1 MLFALWVC
9 LTSQQQ
15 VLNIAGL
22 YAYPTA
28 GYSGTV
34 PAAVQLALNHINAN
48 QTILRD
54 YTLNITFRDSG
65 CSNIIAV
72 RSLFDFIIEPETKY
86 VGVLGAFCSLATD
99 VIAEM
104 AIAYNLSVISYA
116 STSPSLTNDVRYPE
130 LLLGTPSD
138 INTVTGQLLIIKEY
152 NIQRLVIINE
162 QEELFVSISTRLQLF
177 LDQIGVAYVTNVF
190 NPRAQDY
197 LNTIDSILNS
207 IQVEGY
213 SVVVINVREERY
225 VEVMCRLR
233 KYPALHPPRTTWIVL
248 GWYVDWSSDV
258 EGYTGGECTFEEIAE
273 VTSGSLAVNP
283 TVNFQDFDLAK
294 QPTISGYTARQLY
307 LEYESMVVNDQ
318 GREFFERQSVNYDA
332 YAYDS
337 TWTMALALDKLSA
350 KYNLSE
356 VQFSSYELFNAM
368 QQTTFSGWTGE
379 VLYVDRVR
387 PDSMVQILE
396 VINASFSVRGLYIN
410 IPINQSEVIGN
421 KNNISYMPIATFTVF
436 DPNSV
441 TDGIE
446 VHHIH
451 TAIFALTVVFFL
463 LGTAYVTT
471 LIVIIVIGWVKKCE
485 AVTKSEPLVNIVVIS
500 GNYIIF
506 LQSLLRA
513 TEGRY
518 VDTSSGYTVSTFIC
532 HLHVW
537 LFAVSISI
545 IFGAMLGRAIKYYVI
560 AIKHKFSYAAY
571 LQFYHILLIPVFL
584 VIIDTVYTLVWGLV
598 SPTTYA
604 AMNIPS
610 GLVYPPIFQVSECTI
625 GNQTNYIILFAVFI
639 LYKGALVLLGLF
651 LAYHLR
657 KVVNKANKYSSTI
670 TWTMYNVVIF
680 SIIQIVLLATLT
692 NIDIKYGLVCLLSL
706 LEGFTISSIVAAP
719 ILYYLYTD
727 PHGKTFRP
735 VHGRQSFPENPEMLK
750 MKIRTLEG
758 KILEMESKF
767 SGDVS
772 ENKHLC
778 GSPEEIPEKKL

>member
-1 MLFALWVC
+1 MC

-34 PAAVQLALNHINAN
+34 PAAVELALSHINAN
-48 QTILRD
+48 QTILRN
-54 YTLNITFRDSG
+54 YTLDITFRDSG

-72 RSLFDFIIEPETKY
+72 RSLFDFITEPDTKY

-99 VIAEM
+99 VVAEM

-116 STSPSLTNDVRYPE
+116 STSPSLTNEMRYPE

-138 INTVTGQLLIIKEY
+138 INTVTGQLLVIKEY
-152 NIQRLVIINE
+152 NIRRLVIINE

-207 IQVEGY
+207 IQMEGY

-258 EGYTGGECTFEEIAE
+258 EGYTDGECTFEDIAE
-273 VTSGSLAVNP
+273 VTSGSIAVNP
-283 TVNFQDFDLAK
+283 ALNFQDFDLSK
-294 QPTISGYTARQLY
+294 QPTISGYTSRQLY
-307 LEYESMVVNDQ
+307 VQYESIVINDQ
-318 GREFFERQSVNYDA
+318 GREFFETQSVNYDA

-337 TWTMALALDKLSA
+337 AWTMALALDKLSA
-350 KYNLSE
+350 RYNLSE
-356 VQFSSYELFNAM
+356 VQLSSYELFNAM
-368 QQTTFSGWTGE
+368 QQTTFSGWTGD

-387 PDSMVQILE
+387 PDNRIQLLE

-410 IPINQSEVIGN
+410 IPIDQNEVIEN
-421 KNNISYMPIATFTVF
+421 TNISYMPIAAFTVF
-436 DPNSV
+436 NPDSV

-446 VHHIH
+446 VHQLH
-451 TAIFALTVVFFL
+451 TSIFAVTVVFFL
-463 LGTAYVTT
+463 LGAAYVTT
-471 LIVIIVIGWVKKCE
+471 LIVIIFIGWVKKCE

-500 GNYIIF
+500 GNYLIF
-506 LQSLLRA
+506 LQALLRA
-513 TEGRY
+513 IEGRY
-518 VDTSSGYTVSTFIC
+518 VDVSSGQVVCTFIC

-537 LFAVSISI
+537 LFAISISI
-545 IFGAMLGRAIKYYVI
+545 IFGGMLGRAIKYYVI
-560 AIKHKFSYAAY
+560 AIKHKFSYSAY

-584 VIIDTVYTLVWGLV
+584 VIIDTVYMVVWGLV
-598 SPTTYA
+598 SPITYV

-610 GLVYPPIFQVSECTI
+610 GLVYPPIFQISECTI
-625 GNQTNYIILFAVFI
+625 GNQTNYIILLIVFI
-639 LYKGALVLLGLF
+639 LYKGVLVLLGLF

-680 SIIQIVLLATLT
+680 SIIEIVLLSTLT
-692 NIDIKYGLVCLLSL
+692 DIDIKYGLVCVFTL
-706 LEGFTISSIVAAP
+706 LEGFAISSIVAAP
-719 ILYYLYTD
+719 ILYYLHTD
-727 PHGKTFRP
+727 PHGKNFRP
-735 VHGRQSFPENPEMLK
+735 VHGRQSFPENPEKLK
-750 MKIRTLEG
+750 MKIRALEG
-758 KILEMESKF
+758 QILEMGSKT
-767 SGDVS
+767 SGEVS
-772 ENKHLC
+772 ENKQLC
-778 GSPEEIPEKKL
+778 TSPEESLENKS